1 MNYFIIGKVLESIKK
16 IILWRYERGTW
27 QYDVLCLL
35 IIAFIFL
42 TPKMWFDRREKLA
55 THTSRL
61 IVKAKDF
68 SSLEG
73 AREKRVR
80 ELSGNPNA
88 EIIEWREVRNA
99 DGELIYE
106 IELR

>member
-1 MNYFIIGKVLESIKK
+1 MFESIKK

-27 QYDVLCLL
+27 QYDVFCLL
-35 IIAFIFL
+35 IIAFIFI
-42 TPKMWFDRREKLA
+42 TPKIWFDNREKLA
-55 THTSRL
+55 TQTSRL

-68 SSLEG
+68 SSVESE
-73 AREKRVR
+73 REKRVK

-88 EIIEWREVRNA
+88 EIIELHERKNA
-99 DGELIYE
+99 DGEVFYE